1 MPPRRPS
8 RSDGEGGKPARSSA
22 RLKDYRAKRD
32 FDTTAEP
39 SGDTKR
45 REAKKRPATK
55 LQARKRAAS
64 RPAEQAPR
72 FVVHEHSATR
82 LHWDLRLERDG
93 VLASWA
99 VPKGLPQA
107 PKENHLAV
115 WTEDHPLEYVDFHG
129 EIPKGQYGAGTM
141 KIWDHGTYEVLKW
154 EPRKIEV
161 ALHGERVDARYAL
174 FPISSPPAEGE
185 RPKEWMIHRMD
196 PAADAAREPMP
207 EHVKPMLARAGSL
220 PAGDDGWS
228 YEIKWD
234 GVRAIAY
241 STPGELRLESRNL
254 KEITGSYPELARLN
268 RALSSHQ
275 AILDG
280 EIVAFDEHRRPSFA
294 ALQRRMHVGSP
305 SQAKRLAK
313 AAPVTYM
320 IFDLLWLDGHSL
332 MALRYEQRRELLEA
346 LQLSGAAWQTP
357 DHLQGRG
364 RDVLK
369 ATAEQQLE
377 GIVAKRLDSPYEP
390 GSRGSS
396 WVKIKNVGRQ
406 EVVIGGWL
414 PGEGR
419 RERRIGALL
428 VGVYDP
434 DGSFRYAGRVGT
446 GFRDAELDRLGKLL
460 TPQRREDSP
469 FTAGEAAPRGAVFV
483 EPELVAEI
491 EFTEWTAAGVLRHPS
506 YKGLREDKDAREVVR
521 EDTPAASSAKR
532 ASGERSSSRRASDV
546 LDPPLV
552 LQQQGANK
560 ATTTVGGRELK
571 LSNLGKPL
579 YPQAGFLKRD
589 VIDFYSAVATT
600 IVAHLKGRALTVKR
614 WPDGI
619 EGKAFFQKQ
628 APAHRPDW
636 VRTMTLG
643 SEKKPIDYL
652 LADDRATIV
661 WLANLA
667 ALELHVP
674 LARAEA
680 PERPTMLVFDL
691 DPGAPATAIECCRVA
706 LTLQGMFE
714 NLGLQSFVKTSG
726 KKGLQLYVPL
736 NDPEVSFAQTKPFA
750 KTVAE
755 LLEQA
760 EPELIVSRMT
770 KTERP
775 GKVLIDWSQNDR
787 NKTTVCVY
795 SLRATERPTVS
806 TPLDWDEVRAAL
818 DGGDPDA
825 LQLRGRRRARA
836 DRPARRPVRAGALAR
851 AEAAVS
857 LSAHCSGPMSWRSYG
872 PWPVRQVAP
881 QRAPSASAS
890 GTLMPAPRP
899 YVSPPAN
906 ESPQP

>member
-1 MPPRRPS
+1 VSPRRASKS
-8 RSDGEGGKPARSSA
+8 RGDGDKPARGGA
-22 RLKDYRAKRD
+22 RLREYRSKRD
-32 FDTTAEP
+32 FDVTAEP
-39 SGDTKR
+39 GGDSQKRKATKQSPKR
-45 REAKKRPATK
+45 APAKKTAAKTK
-55 LQARKRAAS
+55 KTS
-64 RPAEQAPR
+64 TKKKSVEQPR

-99 VPKGLPQA
+99 LPKGLPQA

-141 KIWDHGTYEVLKW
+141 TIWDRGTYEVLKW

-174 FPISSPPAEGE
+174 FPISSAAVEGDL
-185 RPKEWMIHRMD
+185 PKEWMIHRMD
-196 PAADAAREPMP
+196 PPADASRKPMP
-207 EHVKPMLARAGSL
+207 EHIKPMLARPGSL
-220 PAGDDGWS
+220 PSKDEGWA

-254 KEITGSYPELARLN
+254 KEITGSYPELGRLN
-268 RALSSHQ
+268 RALSSHA

-280 EIVAFDEHRRPSFA
+280 EIVAFDEQGRPSFA
-294 ALQRRMHVGSP
+294 ALQRRMHVGSGA
-305 SQAKRLAK
+305 QAKRLAK

-332 MALRYEQRRELLEA
+332 MELRYEQRRELLEKLA
-346 LQLSGAAWQTP
+346 LSGATWKTP
-357 DHLQGRG
+357 EHLSGRG

-369 ATAEQQLE
+369 ATAEQRLE

-390 GSRGSS
+390 GARTSA
-396 WVKIKNVGRQ
+396 WIKIKNVGRQ
-406 EVVIGGWL
+406 ELVVGGWL

-428 VGVYDP
+428 VGVYEP
-434 DGSFRYAGRVGT
+434 GGALRYAGRVGT
-446 GFRDAELDRLGKLL
+446 GFTDSELDRLGKLL
-460 TPQRREDSP
+460 TPLKREDSP
-469 FTAGEAAPRGAVFV
+469 FSAGEHPPRGAIFV
-483 EPELVAEI
+483 EPELVAEV
-491 EFTEWTAAGVLRHPS
+491 EFTEWTSAGILRHPS
-506 YKGLREDKDAREVVR
+506 YKGLREDKAAREVVR
-521 EDTPAASSAKR
+521 EDLPPPVVDKPASAKR
-532 ASGERSSSRRASDV
+532 SRKGGPGTARPGVARSSDA

-552 LQQQGANK
+552 LHEQGVNK

-571 LSNLGKPL
+571 LSNLDKPL
-579 YPQAGFLKRD
+579 YPQAGVLKRD
-589 VIDFYSAVATT
+589 VIDFYASIATT
-600 IVAHLKGRALTVKR
+600 IGAHLQGRALTVKR
-614 WPDGI
+614 WPDGVD
-619 EGKAFFQKQ
+619 GKAFFQKQ
-628 APAHRPDW
+628 APAHRPEW
-636 VRTMTLG
+636 VRTVTLP

-652 LADDRATIV
+652 LAEDRATIV

-680 PERPTMLVFDL
+680 PERPTTLVFDL
-691 DPGAPATAIECCRVA
+691 DPGAPATSIECCRVA
-706 LTLQGMFE
+706 LTLRGMFE

-736 NDPEVSFAQTKPFA
+736 NDPEITFARTKPFA

-755 LLEQA
+755 LLEEA

-770 KTERP
+770 KAARP
-775 GKVLIDWSQNDR
+775 GRVLIDWSQNDR

-818 DGGDPDA
+818 EHGDPDA
-825 LQLRGRRRARA
+825 LRFEAPAVIERIA
-836 DRPARRPVRAGALAR
+836 DRGDVFAPVLSLVQQLPAL
-851 AEAAVS
+851 
-857 LSAHCSGPMSWRSYG
+857 
-872 PWPVRQVAP
+872 
-881 QRAPSASAS
+881 
-890 GTLMPAPRP
+890 
-899 YVSPPAN
+899 
-906 ESPQP
+906 

>member
-1 MPPRRPS
+1 VSPRRPS
-8 RSDGEGGKPARSSA
+8 KSGGPGKSTPSA
-22 RLKDYRAKRD
+22 RLKEYRGKRD
-32 FDTTAEP
+32 FDATAEP
-39 SGDTKR
+39 SGGNTKPSK
-45 REAKKRPATK
+45 AKKQPAKKQPAKKPAAKQRAT
-55 LQARKRAAS
+55 RK
-64 RPAEQAPR
+64 PTEQAPR

-99 VPKGLPQA
+99 VPKGLPEA

-141 KIWDHGTYEVLKW
+141 KIWDQGTYEVLKW

-161 ALHGERVDARYAL
+161 ALHGERVQARYAL

-196 PAADAAREPMP
+196 PPADAARAPMP
-207 EHVKPMLARAGSL
+207 EHIKPMLARPGSL
-220 PAGDDGWS
+220 PAKDDGWA

-254 KEITGSYPELARLN
+254 KEITGQYPELGRLN
-268 RALSSHQ
+268 RALSSHA

-280 EIVAFDEHRRPSFA
+280 EIVAFDEQGRPSFA
-294 ALQRRMHVGSP
+294 ALQRRMHVGS
-305 SQAKRLAK
+305 STQAKRLAK
-313 AAPVTYM
+313 ASPVTYM

-332 MALRYEQRRELLEA
+332 MELRYEERRELLEA
-346 LQLSGAAWQTP
+346 LELSGEAWQTP
-357 DHLQGRG
+357 EHLSGRG

-369 ATAEQQLE
+369 ATAEQKLE
-377 GIVAKRLDSPYEP
+377 GIVAKRLDAPYEP
-390 GSRGSS
+390 GVRSS
-396 WVKIKNVGRQ
+396 AWTKIKNVDRQ
-406 EVVIGGWL
+406 DVD
-414 PGEGR
+414 
-419 RERRIGALL
+419 GA
-428 VGVYDP
+428 
-434 DGSFRYAGRVGT
+434 FRYAGRVGT
-446 GFRDAELDRLGKLL
+446 GFSDSELDRLAKLL
-460 TPQRREDSP
+460 APLKREDSP
-469 FTAGEAAPRGAVFV
+469 FTAGERPPRGAVSV

-491 EFTEWTAAGVLRHPS
+491 EFTEWTSAGVLRHPS
-506 YKGLREDKDAREVVR
+506 YKGLREDKSAREVVR
-521 EDTPAASSAKR
+521 EDTPRAASEAPAKSERRSKSGRSGSASAKR
-532 ASGERSSSRRASDV
+532 NAGKPAGEV

-552 LQQQGANK
+552 LHEQGAK
-560 ATTTVGGRELK
+560 AATTTVERRELK
-571 LSNLGKPL
+571 LSNLDKPL
-579 YPQAGFLKRD
+579 YPKACFLKRD
-589 VIDFYSAVATT
+589 VIDFYASIATT
-600 IVAHLKGRALTVKR
+600 IGAHLQGRALTVKR
-614 WPDGI
+614 WPDGVD
-619 EGKAFFQKQ
+619 GKAFFQKQ

-636 VRTMTLG
+636 VQTVTLP

-652 LADDRATIV
+652 LADDRATLV

-680 PERPTMLVFDL
+680 PERPTTLVFDL

-736 NDPEVSFAQTKPFA
+736 NDPDVTFAQSKPFA

-755 LLEQA
+755 LLEEAQ
-760 EPELIVSRMT
+760 PELIVSRMT
-770 KTERP
+770 KTARP

-806 TPLDWDEVRAAL
+806 TPLQWDEVRAAL
-818 DGGDPDA
+818 DGGDPDT
-825 LQLRGRRRARA
+825 LRF
-836 DRPARRPVRAGALAR
+836 
-851 AEAAVS
+851 EA
-857 LSAHCSGPMSWRSYG
+857 
-872 PWPVRQVAP
+872 RQVLERIAERGDLFAP
-881 QRAPSASAS
+881 VLSLAQKLPS
-890 GTLMPAPRP
+890 
-899 YVSPPAN
+899 V
-906 ESPQP
+906 

>member
-1 MPPRRPS
+1 VSARRPS
-8 RSDGEGGKPARSSA
+8 KSGGDGAQPPARAGAS
-22 RLKDYRAKRD
+22 LKEYRAKRD
-32 FDTTAEP
+32 FAATSEP
-39 SGDTKR
+39 SGG
-45 REAKKRPATK
+45 EAKGGKAKKTPAKKPAAKKAAAAKKAPPT
-55 LQARKRAAS
+55 KRAA
-64 RPAEQAPR
+64 RKPAEQAPR

-82 LHWDLRLERDG
+82 LHWDLRLEREG

-174 FPISSPPAEGE
+174 FPIASPPAEGE

-196 PAADAAREPMP
+196 PPADAGREPMP
-207 EHVKPMLARAGSL
+207 EHVKPMLARPGSL
-220 PAGDDGWS
+220 PRKDDGWV

-268 RALSSHQ
+268 RALSSHA

-280 EIVAFDEHRRPSFA
+280 EIVAFDEQGRPSFA
-294 ALQRRMHVGSP
+294 ALQRRMHVGSQA
-305 SQAKRLAK
+305 QAKRLAK
-313 AAPVTYM
+313 ASPVTYM

-332 MALRYEQRRELLEA
+332 MGLSYEQRRELLDE
-346 LQLSGAAWQTP
+346 LGLRGETWQTP
-357 DHLQGRG
+357 GHLSGRG

-377 GIVAKRLDSPYEP
+377 GIVAKRLDSPYDP
-390 GSRGSS
+390 GARGSS
-396 WVKIKNVGRQ
+396 WIKIKNVGRQ
-406 EVVIGGWL
+406 ELVIGGWL

-434 DGSFRYAGRVGT
+434 DGAFRYAGRVGT
-446 GFRDAELDRLGKLL
+446 GFNDAELERLGKLL
-460 TPQRREDSP
+460 KPLKRQDSP
-469 FTAGEAAPRGAVFV
+469 FDAGERPPRGAVYV

-491 EFTEWTAAGVLRHPS
+491 EFTAWTAAGVLRHPS

-521 EDTPAASSAKR
+521 EDTPPAAPAKR
-532 ASGERSSSRRASDV
+532 AGGKRAASEPGAGRRASGKRSASKQAGDV

-552 LQQQGANK
+552 LHEQGAK
-560 ATTTVGGRELK
+560 ATTTVAGRELK
-571 LSNLGKPL
+571 LSNLAKPL
-579 YPQAGFLKRD
+579 YADAGFLKRD
-589 VIDFYSAVATT
+589 VIEFYATVATT
-600 IVAHLKGRALTVKR
+600 ILAHLEGRALTVKR
-614 WPDGI
+614 WPDGVD
-619 EGKAFFQKQ
+619 GKAFFQKQ
-628 APAHRPDW
+628 APPHRPDW
-636 VRTMTLG
+636 VQTVTLP

-652 LADDRATIV
+652 LAEDRATVV

-680 PERPTMLVFDL
+680 PERPTTLVFDL
-691 DPGAPATAIECCRVA
+691 DPGPPATAIECCRVA
-706 LTLQGMFE
+706 LTLRGMFE
-714 NLGLQSFVKTSG
+714 NLGLESFVKTSG

-736 NDPEVSFAQTKPFA
+736 NDPDVTFAQTKPFA

-755 LLEQA
+755 LLEESQ
-760 EPELIVSRMT
+760 PELIVSRMT
-770 KTERP
+770 KAERP

-787 NKTTVCVY
+787 NKTTVCAY
-795 SLRATERPTVS
+795 SLRAAERPTVS
-806 TPLDWDEVRAAL
+806 TPLDWDELRAAL
-818 DGGDPDA
+818 DGGD
-825 LQLRGRRRARA
+825 
-836 DRPARRPVRAGALAR
+836 AGALRFEAGQVLER
-851 AEAAVS
+851 IAERGDLFAPVLS
-857 LSAHCSGPMSWRSYG
+857 LA
-872 PWPVRQVAP
+872 QKL
-881 QRAPSASAS
+881 PS
-890 GTLMPAPRP
+890 
-899 YVSPPAN
+899 V
-906 ESPQP
+906 